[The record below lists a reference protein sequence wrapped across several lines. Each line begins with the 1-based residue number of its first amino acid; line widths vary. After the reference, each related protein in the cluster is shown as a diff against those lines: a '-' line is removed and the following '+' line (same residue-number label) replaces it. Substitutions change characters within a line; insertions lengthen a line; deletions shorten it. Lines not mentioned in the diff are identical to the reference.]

1 MLEAVKDTHNKTS
14 FRYFNVS
21 SLLIVII
28 IHKILETRSQSW
40 VSQGSGK
47 KLDLM
52 EMTLL
57 TTERFFV

>member
-21 SLLIVII
+21 SLLIVI